1 MLSQVHTIIR
11 RSDATNPETV
21 EENVKFEWSAD
32 CENVFNLAKK
42 RLAQD
47 PMLYH
52 PDPNKP
58 WIIETDASKTAFA
71 DILLQP
77 HELRWSNS

>member
-1 MLSQVHTIIR
+1 MDEARAPLGLLNYYR
-11 RSDATNPETV
+11 RLIPTFAGLMQPIQKLLKK
-21 EENVKFEWSAD
+21 NVKFEWSVD

-47 PMLYH
+47 LMLYH

-58 WIIETDASKTAFA
+58 
-71 DILLQP
+71 
-77 HELRWSNS
+77 